1 MNKLII
7 SNGSKKRCRSKFDYV
22 GINKI
27 INRCSEL
34 LSDFPV
40 EDIIAEEI
48 YDHWDALT
56 YNVFLFLLLEN
67 CKDDK
72 ILKEL
77 SKFNVTVS
85 TFAVTTSFSA
95 DAFIL
100 EGRSKVNPTVKFL
113 FSLS

>member
-77 SKFNVTVS
+77 SKFKYITNFNKINKS
-85 TFAVTTSFSA
+85 
-95 DAFIL
+95 
-100 EGRSKVNPTVKFL
+100 VKFH
-113 FSLS
+113 SNKR

>member
-1 MNKLII
+1 MGKLII

-27 INRCSEL
+27 INSCSQL

-40 EDIIAEEI
+40 EGIIAEDI
-48 YDHWDALT
+48 YDHSDALT
-56 YNVFLFLLLEN
+56 YNVFLFLILEN

-77 SKFNVTVS
+77 SKFKYITN
-85 TFAVTTSFSA
+85 FNK
-95 DAFIL
+95 I
-100 EGRSKVNPTVKFL
+100 SKSIKFHTDKSIK
-113 FSLS
+113 FHRKKT

>member
-1 MNKLII
+1 MCNLTI

-34 LSDFPV
+34 LSDFSV
-40 EDIIAEEI
+40 EEIIAEEI
-48 YDHWDALT
+48 YDHSDALT

-77 SKFNVTVS
+77 SKFKYITN
-85 TFAVTTSFSA
+85 FNK
-95 DAFIL
+95 I
-100 EGRSKVNPTVKFL
+100 SKSVEFHRIKR
-113 FSLS
+113 

>member
-1 MNKLII
+1 MSKLII

-27 INRCSEL
+27 INRCSEF

-48 YDHWDALT
+48 YDHSDALT

-77 SKFNVTVS
+77 SKFKYITNFNKINKS
-85 TFAVTTSFSA
+85 
-95 DAFIL
+95 
-100 EGRSKVNPTVKFL
+100 VKFH
-113 FSLS
+113 SNKR